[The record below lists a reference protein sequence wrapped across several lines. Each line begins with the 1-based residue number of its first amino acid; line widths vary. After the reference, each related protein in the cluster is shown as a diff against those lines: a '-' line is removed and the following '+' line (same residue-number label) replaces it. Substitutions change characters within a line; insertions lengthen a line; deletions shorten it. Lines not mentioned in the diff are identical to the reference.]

1 MSDKEGSASGGIRS
15 YARNLT
21 TRSQVNGYRFLLS
34 RMEHA
39 IVRRDIRMLHDP
51 MRSQYRSLLVGMV
64 LGVLVLA
71 GCGIWAYFS
80 PNRLIKQEQDTFIFG
95 HDSGARYVMVNG
107 RLHPVLNA
115 VSAWL
120 ITGKKVAPVSV
131 KETELGKFSRGP
143 LVGIVGAPDS
153 IMEVPAGKSEWSVC
167 DTTMV
172 GIASRTQQEIPP
184 RSTLVP
190 EYPEGS
196 IELSIVEGAA
206 RGTVLPADSAFLVA
220 YNNKNYLVYGDGKR
234 AEIDLDPQPNLGDD
248 QKNREQAAA
257 NNAVMSAYQLT
268 EYRKQQDIT
277 KQQHTP
283 RQISDG
289 LFNSLEQLPPIVP
302 PVIPHRGDPPP
313 QVLGVSNVLVGTVVK
328 SRSTTSNDDQFYVI
342 ESTGYQ
348 PVTRAMADLIR
359 NSSDQ
364 IGTDIK
370 VLQPSELNRLQIAH
384 ELDVDWYP
392 PTPPKILDPK
402 ASQVVCYSWSKSKGE
417 AQSKARLFMGSRAPV
432 PGNGEPVELASA
444 DGGETVDGQGMH
456 HNNGIDKVYLQ
467 PGTGFF
473 AQGIGVAPNNEKH
486 GSIFYV
492 ADTGVRFGV
501 QGLADAAALGLPSG
515 SAGDGSIGLPVPWS
529 ILGKLPQGPTLSR
542 GDALVELDS
551 AVPANNP
558 APLYLPQSSKQGGG

>member
-1 MSDKEGSASGGIRS
+1 
-15 YARNLT
+15 
-21 TRSQVNGYRFLLS
+21 
-34 RMEHA
+34 
-39 IVRRDIRMLHDP
+39 MLHDP
-51 MRSQYRSLLVGMV
+51 MRSQYRSLMVGMV
-64 LGVLVLA
+64 LGILVLA

-107 RLHPVLNA
+107 KLHPVLNA

-153 IMEVPAGKSEWSVC
+153 IMGVPTAKSEWSIC

-172 GIASRTQQEIPP
+172 GIGSRTQQENPP
-184 RSTLVP
+184 RSTKVP

-196 IELSIVEGAA
+196 IELSIVEGQA
-206 RGTVLPADSAFLVA
+206 RGTVLPPDSAFLVA
-220 YNNKNYLVYGDGKR
+220 YNGKNYLVYGDGKR
-234 AEIDLDPQPNLGDD
+234 AEIDLDPQPNLGDEQRSRD
-248 QKNREQAAA
+248 QASA

-268 EYRKQQDIT
+268 EYRKQDIT
-277 KQQHTP
+277 KQQHFP

-289 LFNSLEQLPPIVP
+289 LFNSLEELKPIVP
-302 PVIPHRGDPPP
+302 PAIPHRGDPPP
-313 QVLGVSNVLVGTVVK
+313 QALGVSNILVGTVVK
-328 SRSTTSNDDQFYVI
+328 SRSTTSNEDQFYVI

-348 PVTRAMADLIR
+348 PITRAMADLIR

-384 ELDVDWYP
+384 ELDIDWYP
-392 PTPPKILDPK
+392 PVPPKILEPK
-402 ASQVVCYSWSKSKGE
+402 ASPVICYNWSKSRGE
-417 AQSKARLFMGSRAPV
+417 AQSKARLFMGSKEPIPA
-432 PGNGEPVELASA
+432 NGDPVELASA
-444 DGGETVDGQGMH
+444 DGGETVDAQGVH
-456 HNNGIDKVYLQ
+456 HHNGIDKVYVQ

-492 ADTGVRFGV
+492 ADTGVRFGI
-501 QGLADAAALGLPSG
+501 QGLADASALGLPAS
-515 SAGDGSIGLPVPWS
+515 SAGDGSVGLPVPWS

-542 GDALVELDS
+542 ADALVELDS

-558 APLYLPQSSKQGGG
+558 APLYVPQQSGKQGG

>member
-1 MSDKEGSASGGIRS
+1 MADEEGSTSGGIRS

-34 RMEHA
+34 RMDHA

-51 MRSQYRSLLVGMV
+51 MRSQYRSLLVGLV
-64 LGVLVLA
+64 FGILVLA

-107 RLHPVLNA
+107 KLHPVLNA

-120 ITGKKVAPVSV
+120 IIGKKTPPVSV

-153 IMEVPAGKSEWSVC
+153 VMPSPPTKSEWSVC

-172 GIASRTQQEIPP
+172 GIGSRAQQENPP
-184 RSTLVP
+184 RSTKIP

-206 RGTVLPADSAFLVA
+206 RGSVLPADSAFLVA

-234 AEIDLDPQPNLGDD
+234 AEIDLDPQV
-248 QKNREQAAA
+248 AA

-268 EYRKQQDIT
+268 EYRKQDVT
-277 KQQHTP
+277 KQKRFP

-289 LFNSLEQLPPIVP
+289 LFNSLEELPPIVP
-302 PVIPHRGDPPP
+302 PAIPHRGDPPP
-313 QVLGVSNVLVGTVVK
+313 AALGVSNILVGTVVK
-328 SRSTTSNDDQFYVI
+328 SRGTNGEEQFYVI

-348 PVTRAMADLIR
+348 SITKAMADLIR

-370 VLQPSELNRLQIAH
+370 VLQPSELNRLQTAH
-384 ELDVDWYP
+384 ELDIDWYP
-392 PTPPKILDPK
+392 PVPPKILDPK
-402 ASQVVCYSWSKSKGE
+402 SSQVICYNWSKSKGD
-417 AQSKARLFMGSRAPV
+417 AQSKARLFLGTKVPV
-432 PGNGEPVELASA
+432 PANGDPVELASA
-444 DGGETVDGQGMH
+444 DGGETVDSQGVH

-473 AQGIGVAPNNEKH
+473 AQGVGVAPNNEKH

-492 ADTGVRFGV
+492 ADTGVRFGI
-501 QGLADAAALGLPSG
+501 QNLSDASALGLPAS
-515 SAGDGSIGLPVPWS
+515 SAGDGSVGLPVPWS

-551 AVPANNP
+551 AAPGNYP
-558 APLYLPQSSKQGGG
+558 APLFVPQQSPKQGG